1 MVTLATIAQEFAA
14 IVGFWCSRTSSV
26 LVGDG
31 PIGGMSATLAPSRL
45 RAPVHFYAESV
56 GQSGRKPLHGSR
68 YPLIRRCQRHPD
80 VL

>member
-31 PIGGMSATLAPSRL
+31 PIGGISATLAPSHR
-45 RAPVHFYAESV
+45 RAPVHFCVE
-56 GQSGRKPLHGSR
+56 
-68 YPLIRRCQRHPD
+68 
-80 VL
+80 